1 MGLFEQA
8 FRETEA
14 EPLNGILLEIQQIL
28 DRVRNPRDSMT
39 EAEALVAI
47 TRLAGQ
53 KAEDGEI
60 YQKPWG

>member
-8 FRETEA
+8 FRETEV
-14 EPLNGILLEIQQIL
+14 EPLNGVLLEIQQVL

-47 TRLAGQ
+47 TRLAGR
-53 KAEDGEI
+53 KAEEGEI